1 MRTDQKLFWLKC
13 FLSIFLILL
22 WLLGSAVFGV
32 LLWLRLDFW
41 TNEYLDIDKSLDRY
55 LILIYVSMVDGA
67 LLLVFSAFGLI
78 GGIKSFKW
86 CLVVYLT
93 TLCLAFGLTLSGS
106 VYGFVYREEL
116 RNTVRQNDLIEN
128 VIKQRYNGKP
138 MNKITRVVNIM
149 QSELKCCGGDNPLD
163 YLDSNWYKVYD
174 KDRKDMAPLSC
185 CKDYHRY
192 EQSDTTSSDG
202 SSFNNNNVD
211 SHKYCPIWKPFQ
223 PAQERDYNDNI
234 HREGCRT
241 ALVRFLENYIMVVVG
256 IVVTA
261 GVLQLICIMI
271 VSILI
276 HILNNLYVPQ
286 PDDIVYDMARNQEKS
301 PYPSRGDYR
310 DYYA

>member
-22 WLLGSAVFGV
+22 WLLSTAVFAV

-55 LILIYVSMVDGA
+55 LILVYVSMVDGA
-67 LLLVFSAFGLI
+67 MLLALSAFGLL

-86 CLVVYLT
+86 CLVIYLT
-93 TLCLAFGLTLSGS
+93 TLCLAFGLTLAGS

-116 RNTVRQNDLIEN
+116 RNTVRKNDLIEKVVKN
-128 VIKQRYNGKP
+128 RYNGEDL
-138 MNKITRVVNIM
+138 NKITRVMDIM
-149 QSELKCCGGDNPLD
+149 QSELRCCGGDNPLD
-163 YLDSNWYKVYD
+163 YTDSNWYRADPQSREY
-174 KDRKDMAPLSC
+174 MTPLSC
-185 CKDYHRY
+185 CTDYHRY
-192 EQSDTTSSDG
+192 EG
-202 SSFNNNNVD
+202 SSSSSSSSSGGQN
-211 SHKYCPIWKPFQ
+211 YCPIWKPFQ
-223 PAQERDYNDNI
+223 PGQEKNYNGNI

-241 ALVRFLENYIMVVVG
+241 ALVSFLEKYILVVIG
-256 IVVTA
+256 IVIAA
-261 GVLQLICIMI
+261 GVLQLVCIVL